1 MTAQAAAPPEDLP
14 GLSVIIPAN
23 DEAETIGACLS
34 ALLDSTLPRGMPVQ
48 VIVAANGCTD
58 DTAARARSVGGQAAA
73 RGWLL
78 QVLDLPEGGKPGALN
93 AADAVASGPLRVYLD
108 ADVIVSPDLLVQIG
122 RALAVDA
129 PRWAS
134 GTVRIPRAQSRLTR
148 AYARIYRR
156 VPFMTRGVP
165 GCGLFAVNAAG
176 RARWGAFPDV
186 IADDTFVR
194 LHFTPDERIGLPASY
209 DWPLV
214 EGWANLVK
222 VRRRQDAGVAEIARR
237 FPELL
242 QRDDKPALGAGGM
255 ARLALSDPPGFA
267 VYAGVALAVRATRH
281 RRDGWSRGR

>member
-1 MTAQAAAPPEDLP
+1 MTAQAEAQQPAMP

-34 ALLDSTLPRGMPVQ
+34 AVLASDLPDDADVQ

-58 DTAARARSVGGQAAA
+58 DTAARAGAFAPKAAA
-73 RGWLL
+73 RGWALE
-78 QVLDLPEGGKPGALN
+78 VLDLPLGSKPGALN
-93 AADAVASGPLRVYLD
+93 AADARATGPVRVYLD
-108 ADVIVSPDLLVQIG
+108 ADVIVSAGLLAQIG
-122 RALAVDA
+122 RALATDA

-148 AYARIYRR
+148 AYARTYRR
-156 VPFMTRGVP
+156 VPFMTQGVP
-165 GCGLFAVNAAG
+165 GCGLFAVNTAG
-176 RARWGAFPDV
+176 RARWGEFPRI

-194 LHFTPDERIGLPASY
+194 LQFAPQERIGVPAPY

-222 VRRRQDAGVAEIARR
+222 VRRRQDAGVAEIAAR

-242 QRDDKPALGAGGM
+242 PRDDKPALGAAGM
-255 ARLALSDPPGFA
+255 ARLALSDPAGFA

-281 RRDGWSRGR
+281 RRHGWSRGR